1 MKILILS
8 PLPPP
13 VGGIASWTV
22 NILNYYE
29 YDPSIKISHLNTAVK
44 HRDITRLDTYSRI
57 QSGLRDSR
65 EIIKS
70 LSNKIRQHNPDII
83 HVTSSGSFGLARDL
97 LILLIAKIYKI
108 PVVIHFRF
116 GRIPILKDKNNWEWK
131 LLSKVA
137 ALSSAVLVLDSKSK
151 NILKYSNIENVYITP
166 NPISKDVEDSI
177 LNNSSLS
184 LIDQTDSFV
193 KEIIFVGHITKNKGV
208 FELVQAC
215 SSIATIDKLTLIGPY
230 EKETKAQLT
239 NIALQKNLNI
249 VFSGVLDKKSVLS
262 KMKNSALLVLPSYTE
277 GFPNVIIEAM
287 AMGCPIIATDVG
299 AISDILDI
307 NTTAPSGVVI
317 KPRDV
322 NALSSAIQNFLN
334 NQDLAKEYSE
344 NAINKVLN
352 FYTLDKVCSL
362 YEDIWKSVIHNQR

>member
-22 NILNYYE
+22 NILSYYE
-29 YDPSIKISHLNTAVK
+29 YNPSIKVSHLNTAVK

-65 EIIKS
+65 DIIKI

-108 PVVIHFRF
+108 PVVVHFRF
-116 GRIPILKDKNNWEWK
+116 GRIPTLKDKNNWEWK
-131 LLSKVA
+131 LLLKVA

-151 NILKYSNIENVYITP
+151 NILKDSNIENVYIIP

-177 LNNSSLS
+177 LNNSSL
-184 LIDQTDSFV
+184 IDQTNNCV

-230 EKETKAQLT
+230 EKETKAQLS
-239 NIALQKNLNI
+239 NIALQENLNI

-262 KMKNSALLVLPSYTE
+262 KMKNSALLVLPSYSE

-299 AISDILDI
+299 AISDMLDI
-307 NTTAPSGVVI
+307 NTTAPAGVVI

-322 NALSSAIQNFLN
+322 NGLSSAIQDVLN
-334 NQDLAKEYSE
+334 NQDLAREYSE

-362 YEDIWKSVIHNQR
+362 YEDVWKSVIHNQR